1 MYTTSVKIEN
11 SQKLQTALVH
21 FIVNRADG
29 DMLRDIAIR
38 TLKDLNAKYERAY
51 YGTNELKIE
60 RFKEV
65 TPKISNAS
73 PFVSL
78 PKKKINTNT
87 KRNIRSIRERLNLS
101 QEHFS
106 KMIHLKREDCANYEN
121 GRCIVPIE
129 VVVNVCTA
137 FNIPIDKFLT
147 DSI

>member
-1 MYTTSVKIEN
+1 MYTTSVEVEN

-21 FIVNRADG
+21 FIVNRAEG

-51 YGTNELKIE
+51 YGTNELKVE

-65 TPKISNAS
+65 IKPKQIQQ
-73 PFVSL
+73 VT
-78 PKKKINTNT
+78 KREINTFARMNLIKLRKQT
-87 KRNIRSIRERLNLS
+87 FLGQEKFAKIIKLSCDHYRHFER
-101 QEHFS
+101 
-106 KMIHLKREDCANYEN
+106 
-121 GRCIVPIE
+121 GRMVIPID